1 MGSEADVLE
10 FRAYMPSPLAALRYR
25 DFAAYVVARIF
36 NTLAWQMLSVAVGWQ
51 VYHLTSDPLALGLV
65 GLAQFLPFLLV
76 VLPAGHVV
84 DRTDRRLVMLA
95 ACGVSALC
103 AGVLLW
109 FTWAGGRHTWPI
121 YSAMAVFGIVRAFW
135 MPAGQAMTPNLVPP
149 EAFPNAV
156 ALSSM
161 LMQAGVIAGPVMG
174 GLLYLLGPGV
184 VYATALG
191 MLVIAGAL
199 IGTIRRVRSPVREQA
214 VSKMAQAAGPD
225 ASPSATGL
233 LEGVRFILRRRV
245 VLGAMTLDLF
255 AVLFGGATALLPVYA
270 RDVLHVGPAG
280 LGALRTSIGMGAG
293 LTSLLLAFAPIQR
306 QVGRWMFGGVAL
318 YGLAFI
324 VFGLSSV
331 FSLSLLALFI
341 AGAGDTVSVYIRHI
355 LVQLETPDAIR
366 GRVSA
371 VSSMFIGASN
381 ELGDFES
388 GLTASWFGTVPAVV
402 LGGGAT
408 LLVVAA
414 HLKWFPELRRMD
426 RFARH

>member
-1 MGSEADVLE
+1 
-10 FRAYMPSPLAALRYR
+10 
-25 DFAAYVVARIF
+25 
-36 NTLAWQMLSVAVGWQ
+36 
-51 VYHLTSDPLALGLV
+51 
-65 GLAQFLPFLLV
+65 
-76 VLPAGHVV
+76 
-84 DRTDRRLVMLA
+84 
-95 ACGVSALC
+95 
-103 AGVLLW
+103 
-109 FTWAGGRHTWPI
+109 
-121 YSAMAVFGIVRAFW
+121 
-135 MPAGQAMTPNLVPP
+135 
-149 EAFPNAV
+149 
-156 ALSSM
+156 
-161 LMQAGVIAGPVMG
+161 
-174 GLLYLLGPGV
+174 
-184 VYATALG
+184 
-191 MLVIAGAL
+191 
-199 IGTIRRVRSPVREQA
+199 
-214 VSKMAQAAGPD
+214 
-225 ASPSATGL
+225 
-233 LEGVRFILRRRV
+233 
-245 VLGAMTLDLF
+245 
-255 AVLFGGATALLPVYA
+255 
-270 RDVLHVGPAG
+270 
-280 LGALRTSIGMGAG
+280 MGAG